1 MNVHNMH
8 SIDNIDVS
16 SAKTSTPHFVCFKER
31 WDQKFQLNVYSYF
44 SPLWTVNID
53 CSEFGLHF
61 DLRIGGIILGGL
73 VDRNKEY
80 KAQQSTINV
89 RPFSIADGVSSTLFV
104 S

>member
-1 MNVHNMH
+1 M
-8 SIDNIDVS
+8 
-16 SAKTSTPHFVCFKER
+16 
-31 WDQKFQLNVYSYF
+31 
-44 SPLWTVNID
+44 NID